1 MREADGQP
9 MDFEAMNSQD
19 YMSKMD
25 KADLV
30 VKPIMGQEFIQYY
43 RSLHE
48 RCKPLVEVARKAR

>member
-1 MREADGQP
+1 

-25 KADLV
+25 KADLA